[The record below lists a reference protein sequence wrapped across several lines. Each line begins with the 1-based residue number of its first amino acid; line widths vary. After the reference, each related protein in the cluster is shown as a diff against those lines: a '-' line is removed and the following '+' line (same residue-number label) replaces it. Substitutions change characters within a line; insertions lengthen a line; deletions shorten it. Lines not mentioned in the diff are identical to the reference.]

1 MKKSYICLVIIVFV
15 CFCVFAYSLEYSN
28 KYKNSRMAEDK
39 SIEEASTED
48 KTETEEY
55 SNCPFTEEELEQTL
69 KTVIEDDIWFKDKA
83 SIFYHCINQ
92 KVEYEYKYTEFGYSD
107 GGYVTI
113 LPLIEPNNNLSLYY
127 IISLEVYNG
136 KLRDGV
142 SYSGMQNLEKVR
154 SLFIPEATGVGAVN
168 IGERRRPPYDA
179 DAEDVEQAKEN
190 ILRWLDTRSH
200 IGGGSN
206 IEDVYIRNFYKTSIE
221 TIMFYTY
228 EGERYCR
235 SVYLSGQEGDKP
247 VFVDS
252 MDSDYVDRMLE
263 CSFPL
268 GEVPTLDEETEQ
280 TLKRMIEEKTE
291 QTLKTAIEDDIW
303 FGYEKS
309 IFYPYINQDI
319 QYEYYYEYYYREEHG
334 YIRVLPLIKPDSQSL
349 YYILGFRIDD
359 NILNHISYYSG
370 ENLDELKAEH
380 NMPEILGRGTVS
392 IGERREPPYD
402 ADEAD
407 IEEAKENIRKEL
419 EKERKIGSWMQ
430 EAPDNDDEIYIKNF
444 YKDSIDTVMLYTYKG
459 EQYYID
465 IYLDGRRNT
474 TPNAVE
480 EAQKEYYNRMLKE
493 CFPLYE

>member
-1 MKKSYICLVIIVFV
+1 M
-15 CFCVFAYSLEYSN
+15 
-28 KYKNSRMAEDK
+28 
-39 SIEEASTED
+39 
-48 KTETEEY
+48 
-55 SNCPFTEEELEQTL
+55 
-69 KTVIEDDIWFKDKA
+69 
-83 SIFYHCINQ
+83 
-92 KVEYEYKYTEFGYSD
+92 
-107 GGYVTI
+107 
-113 LPLIEPNNNLSLYY
+113 
-127 IISLEVYNG
+127 
-136 KLRDGV
+136 
-142 SYSGMQNLEKVR
+142 
-154 SLFIPEATGVGAVN
+154 
-168 IGERRRPPYDA
+168 
-179 DAEDVEQAKEN
+179 
-190 ILRWLDTRSH
+190 
-200 IGGGSN
+200 
-206 IEDVYIRNFYKTSIE
+206 
-221 TIMFYTY
+221 
-228 EGERYCR
+228 
-235 SVYLSGQEGDKP
+235 
-247 VFVDS
+247 
-252 MDSDYVDRMLE
+252 
-263 CSFPL
+263 
-268 GEVPTLDEETEQ
+268 
-280 TLKRMIEEKTE
+280 
-291 QTLKTAIEDDIW
+291 
-303 FGYEKS
+303 
-309 IFYPYINQDI
+309 
-319 QYEYYYEYYYREEHG
+319 
-334 YIRVLPLIKPDSQSL
+334 IKPDSQSL